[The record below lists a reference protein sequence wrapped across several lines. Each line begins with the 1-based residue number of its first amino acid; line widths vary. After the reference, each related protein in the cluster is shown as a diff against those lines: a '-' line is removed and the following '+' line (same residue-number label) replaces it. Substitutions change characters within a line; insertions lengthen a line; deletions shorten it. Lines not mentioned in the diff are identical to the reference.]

1 MNRCQYCNEPI
12 HGNYCSNCGQPE
24 KLEKIDGHYFLQ
36 EIGNFF
42 LINKEMLYTV
52 KNVLINPG
60 ESVKRFIAKDRHRF
74 VKPITFLLATSLI
87 YTLANHFFNIG
98 AEDYYD
104 QTEQIEG
111 SVLSLIFHWMLI
123 EYPGYT
129 DIITRFIIAF
139 WIRIFF
145 RKSNYN
151 LFEIFIL
158 LCFITGITTLF
169 LSIFIIIQG
178 ITHLKLIQI
187 SMYFLA
193 IYLVWAIGSFY
204 DRKKVTSYIKA
215 LLSVIA
221 GTLMFGIL
229 IQIVAILID
238 FVIK

>member
-87 YTLANHFFNIG
+87 YTLSNHFFNIG

>member
-1 MNRCQYCNEPI
+1 
-12 HGNYCSNCGQPE
+12 
-24 KLEKIDGHYFLQ
+24 
-36 EIGNFF
+36 
-42 LINKEMLYTV
+42 MLYTV

-87 YTLANHFFNIG
+87 YTLSNHFFNIG

>member
-60 ESVKRFIAKDRHRF
+60 ETVKRFIAKDRHRF

-87 YTLANHFFNIG
+87 YTFANHFFNIG
-98 AEDYYD
+98 AGDYYD

-111 SVLSLIFHWMLI
+111 SILRLILHWMLI
-123 EYPGYT
+123 EYPGYS
-129 DIITRFIIAF
+129 DIITRFVIAF
-139 WIRIFF
+139 WIRLFF

-215 LLSVIA
+215 LLSVIT